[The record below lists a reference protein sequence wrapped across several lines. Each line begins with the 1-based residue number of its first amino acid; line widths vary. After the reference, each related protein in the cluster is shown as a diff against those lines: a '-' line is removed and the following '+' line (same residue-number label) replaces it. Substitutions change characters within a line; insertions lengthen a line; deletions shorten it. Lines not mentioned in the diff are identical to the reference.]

1 MKASL
6 APTLVLCACLLAAW
20 GAQAQPASAP
30 ASAPAPRPAC
40 AVEATVA
47 QLQKAPRLAGGYAL
61 TGSSCH
67 SLRQVFARLLGSS
80 SGAGL
85 KLEKDKAL
93 DLPAAQRERSRGLAD
108 AEFAT
113 ALAGAQAG
121 EHDPLRRLVLEAA
134 LHEDFGH
141 YAARDLLL
149 REARQ
154 QMER

>member
-6 APTLVLCACLLAAW
+6 TLYACLLLAAW

-30 ASAPAPRPAC
+30 VSASASAPRPRC
-40 AVEATVA
+40 TVEATVA

-61 TGSSCH
+61 TGDSCH

-80 SGAGL
+80 TGAGL

-93 DLPAAQRERSRGLAD
+93 NLPAAQQERSRGLAD
-108 AEFAT
+108 AEFAA

-121 EHDPLRRLVLEAA
+121 ESDPLRRLVLEAA
-134 LHEDFGH
+134 LHEEFGH

-149 REARQ
+149 RDLRQ
-154 QMER
+154 QIER